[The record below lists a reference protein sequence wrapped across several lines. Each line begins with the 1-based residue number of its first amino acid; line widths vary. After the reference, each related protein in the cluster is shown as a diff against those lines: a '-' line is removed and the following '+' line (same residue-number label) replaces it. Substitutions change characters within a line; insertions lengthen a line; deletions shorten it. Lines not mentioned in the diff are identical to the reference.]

1 MVTLIRRTR
10 VALVVI
16 VAVVLLVGAFAAIR
30 LWSVHQETS
39 DWVFAPKE
47 VPSKVQFAGREY
59 NCGPDPRPT
68 KYDIGLLS
76 LQGLTARGGVI
87 FAQEPSSSARVF
99 IVVRT
104 SEGAF
109 GCDLMGG
116 P

>member
-1 MVTLIRRTR
+1 MSRGMRIAFSLVLS
-10 VALVVI
+10 ALVLAGV
-16 VAVVLLVGAFAAIR
+16 LVGTR
-30 LWSVHQETS
+30 LWNVHQQTS
-39 DWVFAPKE
+39 DWVLSPKE

-59 NCGPDPRPT
+59 NCGPDPRAT
-68 KYDIGLLS
+68 KRDVSALTS
-76 LQGLTARGGVI
+76 QGRTAGGGEI
-87 FAQEPSSSARVF
+87 LAQQPSAEAKVF